1 LKVLIADD
9 DSSAADALSISLRLA
24 GHEVETAYDGD
35 AALGLAHAFRPEA
48 AILDIRMDGQN
59 GFEVAAKMRALH
71 SLRPGCLI
79 AVTGEPA
86 TSYASAGREAE
97 FDYFLLKPTSPK
109 QVEALLA
116 LRVEGFGF

>member
-1 LKVLIADD
+1 MKILIADD
-9 DSSAADALSISLRLA
+9 DSNAADALSVSLRMA

-35 AALGLAHAFRPEA
+35 SAVGKARDFRPEA
-48 AILDIRMDGQN
+48 AVLDIRMDGKS
-59 GFEVAAKMRALH
+59 GFEVAQKMRALH

-86 TSYASAGREAE
+86 HRAGLAGQEAE
-97 FDYFLLKPTSPK
+97 FDYFLLKPCSPK

-116 LRVEGFGF
+116 LRAHDF

>member
-1 LKVLIADD
+1 MKVLIADD

-35 AALGLAHAFRPEA
+35 SALGLAQAFRPEA
-48 AILDIRMDGQN
+48 AILDIRMHGKN
-59 GFEVAAKMRALH
+59 GFEVAESMRALQ

-86 TSYASAGREAE
+86 RSYASAGREAE

-116 LRVEGFGF
+116 LRVNEHQR

>member
-1 LKVLIADD
+1 
-9 DSSAADALSISLRLA
+9 
-24 GHEVETAYDGD
+24 
-35 AALGLAHAFRPEA
+35 
-48 AILDIRMDGQN
+48 
-59 GFEVAAKMRALH
+59 MRALH

-86 TSYASAGREAE
+86 DRSAQPGREAE

-116 LRVEGFGF
+116 LRDEGF